1 MPAAPFPRQAAVSS
15 WFDTTVAQQLLQAE
29 QPLIMEALLARP
41 AQPWLWLAPVPFAP
55 LARELPGRGVRLHR
69 TARGYAGDLVCTL
82 PLPLPS
88 ESVNAIVLQHVLG
101 ADAAALLEECE
112 RVLLPGGRIW
122 LFALNAVSPY
132 RLRWRRQG
140 LVARPPGSWR
150 GLLERV
156 GLPCTDPLRYLGPVW
171 PTRGGVG
178 SATSGAPLRAVCL
191 LQAEKRTAA
200 GIGPIPLRAPVRWRG
215 STASI

>member
-1 MPAAPFPRQAAVSS
+1 MPAVSLPRQANVSS
-15 WFDTTVAQQLLQAE
+15 WFDTAGAQALLQAE
-29 QPLIMEALLARP
+29 QPLILDALLKRP
-41 AQPWLWLAPVPFAP
+41 AQPWLWLAPVPLP
-55 LARELPGRGVRLHR
+55 PPGRELPGRGVRLHR
-69 TARGYAGDLVCTL
+69 SACGYAGDLVCTL

-88 ESVNAIVLQHVLG
+88 ESVNAIVLQHVLA

-112 RVLLPGGRIW
+112 RILMPGGRLW
-122 LFALNAVSPY
+122 LFALNAMSPY

-140 LVARPPGSWR
+140 LVARPPGRWR
-150 GLLERV
+150 GLLEQV
-156 GLPCTDPLRYLGPVW
+156 GLPCVEQLRYLGPVW

-178 SATSGAPLRAVCL
+178 PTTSTAPLRAVCL

-215 STASI
+215 SVASI